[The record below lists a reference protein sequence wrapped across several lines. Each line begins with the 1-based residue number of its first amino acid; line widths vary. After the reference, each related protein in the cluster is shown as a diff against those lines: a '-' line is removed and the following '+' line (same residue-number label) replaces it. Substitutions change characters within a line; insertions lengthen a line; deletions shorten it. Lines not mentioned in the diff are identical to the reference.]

1 MSLIIASYVI
11 VFSLG
16 YIIARLNDISKKLL
30 PAKQDFSVRPPM
42 KSSQDLHLVIDALAD
57 YLTTKSK
64 NAPIEQISY
73 QSMSRYGEPAVFSK
87 PKIEIDDRKF
97 ISELK
102 TDSLEKKFASE
113 LGTTT
118 TVTDNELSA
127 NVSKLSM
134 LKNR

>member
-1 MSLIIASYVI
+1 M
-11 VFSLG
+11 
-16 YIIARLNDISKKLL
+16 
-30 PAKQDFSVRPPM
+30 P
-42 KSSQDLHLVIDALAD
+42 
-57 YLTTKSK
+57 
-64 NAPIEQISY
+64 
-73 QSMSRYGEPAVFSK
+73 RYGEPAVFSK

>member
-1 MSLIIASYVI
+1 MALLISSYFV

-16 YIIARLNDISKKLL
+16 YIIARLNDIAKKLL
-30 PAKQDFSVRPPM
+30 PAKQDFSIRPQSRPD
-42 KSSQDLHLVIDALAD
+42 KSQDLHLVIDALAD
-57 YLTTKSK
+57 YLTSKTK
-64 NAPIEQISY
+64 NAPVEQISY
-73 QSMSRYGEPAVFSK
+73 HSIPREPAVFSK

-102 TDSLEKKFASE
+102 TDSLEKKFATE

>member
-16 YIIARLNDISKKLL
+16 YIIARLNDIAKKLL

-73 QSMSRYGEPAVFSK
+73 QSMPHYGEPAVFSK